1 MISLRERCLFLTC
14 KCNPSAVHFAVGTM
28 SPPPPPPPLAL
39 TKWNAVHLLRM
50 SRRTCLAHV
59 VCFACRAGC
68 IAQLSY
74 SQLSFS
80 FSRQWQVYS
89 FLGLKIFTELSPIIF
104 NLSLQVKDLS
114 RSKCTLWCKLC
125 FTATLLDKISFFMKQ
140 EEGNNIGAARNHSE
154 AGMERTCLTSKESQL
169 VRFHHDDRKGS

>member
-1 MISLRERCLFLTC
+1 MTSLRERCLFLTC

-28 SPPPPPPPLAL
+28 SPPPPPPLAL
-39 TKWNAVHLLRM
+39 IKRNAVHLLRM

-59 VCFACRAGC
+59 VCFACHAGC

-74 SQLSFS
+74 SQLSSS

-154 AGMERTCLTSKESQL
+154 AGMERTCLTSKESQM

>member
-1 MISLRERCLFLTC
+1 MTSLRERCLFLTC

-39 TKWNAVHLLRM
+39 TKRNAVHLLRM

-59 VCFACRAGC
+59 VCFACHAGC

-125 FTATLLDKISFFMKQ
+125 FTTTLLSRQDFLLHEIGRRKQ
-140 EEGNNIGAARNHSE
+140 YRS
-154 AGMERTCLTSKESQL
+154 RKEPQ
-169 VRFHHDDRKGS
+169 